1 MAPHRFAQH
10 QRDETIFTEESESD
24 EFVIVIK
31 GYVGFSKT
39 VNGKQELLHQV
50 GPGGSAKMRRS
61 WGPAPIF
68 STHRRMSPRSPS

>member
-1 MAPHRFAQH
+1 MAPHCFAQH
-10 QRDETIFTEESESD
+10 QRDETIFTEGSEGD

-31 GYVGFSKT
+31 GYVGLSKT

-61 WGPAPIF
+61 WGLAPIF
-68 STHRRMSPRSPS
+68 STHRRMSPRLPS